1 MVRHKSILGLLDL
14 SPLRGVDRT
23 FSKLALK
30 GGVLMDWEKIKPVFW
45 GAVGGAIVLAIVGF
59 NWGGWVT
66 SGTAVAMAKETAATA
81 VTERLGTICVAQF
94 NRDTAKG
101 QKLIEMKDKD
111 TWEKGRYID
120 TQSWAIM
127 PGDEKAESGVS
138 DACAKQLSK
147 KS

>member
-1 MVRHKSILGLLDL
+1 MVRHKGILGLLDL
-14 SPLRGVDRT
+14 SLLRGVDRT
-23 FSKLALK
+23 CSKLAFK
-30 GGVLMDWEKIKPVFW
+30 GGEKIKPVLW

-66 SGTAVAMAKETAATA
+66 GGAAVAMAKETAATA
-81 VTERLGTICVAQF
+81 VAERLGTICVAQF
-94 NRDTAKG
+94 NRDTTKS
-101 QKLIEMKDKD
+101 QKLFEMKDKD

>member
-1 MVRHKSILGLLDL
+1 
-14 SPLRGVDRT
+14 
-23 FSKLALK
+23 
-30 GGVLMDWEKIKPVFW
+30 MDWEKIKPVLW

-81 VTERLGTICVAQF
+81 VAERLGTICVAQF

-127 PGDEKAESGVS
+127 PGEDKAESGVS